1 MRAARV
7 QAQAKINVWLHVL
20 HQRKDGFHEI
30 LTCFQRIG
38 LADEVTVRATDA
50 ATRSLDATG
59 PRIPADRLGPT
70 EMNLAYRAAVA
81 FQERSGWPLG
91 FEISLVKNIPVGGGL
106 GGGSADAGGVLRAL
120 NAIAPAPLAAAE
132 LHDIAATLGADVA
145 FLATEYASAIGS
157 GRGEILVPPAREM
170 PVADV
175 LLVVPP
181 FGISTVEAYGWL
193 RQSGRY
199 AASSGASAARAVSKD
214 RSWAAQDQG
223 NTFEAVIDERYP
235 AIPAI
240 RDRLRAAG
248 ATIARM
254 SGSGSTVFGLFD
266 GHALPT
272 RDLDVDA
279 LVIPTRTAAKVVPVV
294 VLE

>member
-30 LTCFQRIG
+30 LTNFQRIE

-50 ATRSLDATG
+50 ATRSLEVTG
-59 PRIPADRLGPT
+59 PRVPAAGLGPT
-70 EMNLAYRAAVA
+70 EKNLAYRAAVA
-81 FQERSGWPLG
+81 FQERSGWPQG

-120 NAIAPAPLAAAE
+120 NAIAPAPLDAPE
-132 LHDIAATLGADVA
+132 LHEIAATLGADVA
-145 FLATEYASAIGS
+145 FLASEYASAIGS

-193 RQSGRY
+193 RQRKRY
-199 AASSGASAARAVSKD
+199 ATSHRASAALTVSEH
-214 RSWAAQDQG
+214 RPWAAQDQG
-223 NTFEAVIDERYP
+223 NTFETVIDERYP

-266 GHALPT
+266 GRALPP